1 MGKLPGWGA
10 VYVEVLDMTQPM
22 LDASF
27 IILDEQGNE
36 LLRLSLDSAL
46 NITEATQAFMEWAD
60 GLSKEN
66 IH

>member
-10 VYVEVLDMTQPM
+10 VYVEVSDMTQPM

-46 NITEATQAFMEWAD
+46 SITEATQAFMEWEEK
-60 GLSKEN
+60 LSKES

>member
-1 MGKLPGWGA
+1 MIELPDLGA

-22 LDASF
+22 LDANF
-27 IILDEQGNE
+27 IILGEQGE
-36 LLRLSLDSAL
+36 EILRLSLDSAL
-46 NITEATQAFMEWAD
+46 SITEVTQAFMEWAE